1 MASPYDV
8 GHAMRRRHGIPSNYL
23 ETAGTSMARTIPTA
37 DEHYAAAVQSGSARA
52 TYGAAS
58 DAAQAQVP
66 DMTSETSPEQFGTMV
81 PRHNTQSQDPTGY
94 GVNAH
99 RENVQERMG
108 AQYRVNAQYSPTVD
122 PSAAETM
129 NSARLVPSVHARNTA
144 DFSGAMQGSMY

>member
-8 GHAMRRRHGIPSNYL
+8 GHAMRRRHGIPSNYV
-23 ETAGTSMARTIPTA
+23 ETAGTSMARSIPTA
-37 DEHYAAAVQSGSARA
+37 DEHYAAAVSAGSARA

-58 DAAQAQVP
+58 DAAAAAVP

-81 PRHNTQSQDPTGY
+81 PKHSTQSEDPTGY

-99 RENVQERMG
+99 RQGMLERIG
-108 AQYRVNAQYSPTVD
+108 AQYRINAQYSPTVD
-122 PSAAETM
+122 PAAAETM

-144 DFSGAMQGSMY
+144 DFGDAMQGSMY